1 MAAGCV
7 SVTAVCRT
15 AAQTLGLWPTAA
27 DSVHVGV
34 PQQKDADAR
43 QTTKPPMSAVSRAV
57 ARLSSRHPARRIL
70 ITGATSGSGEALA
83 VLFGRHGW
91 RVAVTG
97 RNRERVALS
106 AKKVRAAGGQ
116 VLEIE
121 LEVTRYEDFER
132 AAGQVAEAWGGLDI
146 LVNNAGVASAASIE
160 DGSID
165 SWHRIIDI
173 NTFGVVH
180 GCKAFTPILR
190 ESGGGHIVNVASV
203 AAFASL
209 PEMASYNVSKAAVVS
224 LSETLDAELAPHHID
239 VTVAC
244 PSFFQSELAA
254 EGRIMAAEN
263 DPMAEMLRRGTET
276 TSRSAEDVV
285 GRIVNDMAR
294 RRLYSL
300 PSVDVRAQWIAK
312 RTSPELSR
320 RLMAFLYARRLWKFA
335 GVEG

>member
-1 MAAGCV
+1 M
-7 SVTAVCRT
+7 
-15 AAQTLGLWPTAA
+15 
-27 DSVHVGV
+27 
-34 PQQKDADAR
+34 KDADAR
-43 QTTKPPMSAVSRAV
+43 QTTKSPMSAVSRAV
-57 ARLSSRHPARRIL
+57 GRLSCRHPGRRIL

-97 RNRERVALS
+97 RDRERIALS
-106 AKKVRAAGGQ
+106 AKKVRAAGGR
-116 VLEIE
+116 VLEVE

-132 AAGQVAEAWGGLDI
+132 AARQVAEAWGGLDI
-146 LVNNAGVASAASIE
+146 LVNNAGVASASSIE

-180 GCKAFTPILR
+180 GCKAFTPMLR
-190 ESGGGHIVNVASV
+190 ESGGGHIVNVASI
-203 AAFASL
+203 AAVASL

-224 LSETLDAELAPHHID
+224 LSETLHAELAPHHID

-254 EGRIMAAEN
+254 EGRMVAAEN
-263 DPMAEMLRRGTET
+263 DPMAEFLRREQGA

-285 GRIVNDMAR
+285 GRIVVDMAS

-300 PSVDVRAQWIAK
+300 PSADVRAQWIAK
-312 RTSPELSR
+312 RTSPQLSR

-335 GVEG
+335 AVKG

>member
-1 MAAGCV
+1 
-7 SVTAVCRT
+7 
-15 AAQTLGLWPTAA
+15 
-27 DSVHVGV
+27 
-34 PQQKDADAR
+34 
-43 QTTKPPMSAVSRAV
+43 MSDVSRAV

-121 LEVTRYEDFER
+121 LEVTLYEDFER
-132 AAGQVAEAWGGLDI
+132 AARQVVQAWGGLDI

-173 NTFGVVH
+173 NTFGVLH

-190 ESGGGHIVNVASV
+190 ESGGHIVNIASV
-203 AAFASL
+203 AGFASL
-209 PEMASYNVSKAAVVS
+209 PEMGSYNVSKAAVVS

-244 PSFFQSELAA
+244 PGFFQSELAA
-254 EGRIMAAEN
+254 EGRIVASEN
-263 DPMAEMLRRGTET
+263 DPMAEMLRRETET
-276 TSRSAEDVV
+276 TRRSAEDVV
-285 GRIVNDMAR
+285 GRIVIDMAR

-300 PSVDVRAQWIAK
+300 PSADVRAHWIAK
-312 RTSPELSR
+312 RISPELSR

-335 GVEG
+335 GVKG

>member
-1 MAAGCV
+1 
-7 SVTAVCRT
+7 
-15 AAQTLGLWPTAA
+15 
-27 DSVHVGV
+27 
-34 PQQKDADAR
+34 
-43 QTTKPPMSAVSRAV
+43 MSAESRAV
-57 ARLSSRHPARRIL
+57 ARLSSRYPARRVL

-83 VLFGRHGW
+83 VLFGRYGW

-97 RNRERVALS
+97 RNREKVALS

-116 VLEIE
+116 VLEVE

-132 AAGQVAEAWGGLDI
+132 AARQVAEAWGGLDI
-146 LVNNAGVASAASIE
+146 LVNNAGVASASSIE
-160 DGSID
+160 DESVD

-190 ESGGGHIVNVASV
+190 ESGGGHIVNVASL
-203 AAFASL
+203 AAFACP

-263 DPMAEMLRRGTET
+263 DPMAEFLRREQDA

-285 GRIVNDMAR
+285 GRIVVDMAR

-300 PSVDVRAQWIAK
+300 PGGDLRAQWIIK
-312 RTSPELSR
+312 RISPEFSR
-320 RLMAFLYARRLWKFA
+320 RFIAFLYTRRLWKFA
-335 GVEG
+335 EMGD

>member
-1 MAAGCV
+1 MP
-7 SVTAVCRT
+7 
-15 AAQTLGLWPTAA
+15 AQSTNAPT
-27 DSVHVGV
+27 
-34 PQQKDADAR
+34 
-43 QTTKPPMSAVSRAV
+43 SAVSRAV

-97 RNRERVALS
+97 RNRERVALA

-121 LEVTRYEDFER
+121 LEVTRYEDFEN
-132 AAGQVAEAWGGLDI
+132 AAHQVAEAWGGLDI
-146 LVNNAGVASAASIE
+146 LVNNAGVAGAASIE

-190 ESGGGHIVNVASV
+190 ESRGHIVNVAS
-203 AAFASL
+203 AAGFASL
-209 PEMASYNVSKAAVVS
+209 PEMGSYNVSKAAVVS

-244 PSFFQSELAA
+244 PGFFQSELAA
-254 EGRIMAAEN
+254 EGRIVAAEN
-263 DPMAEMLRRGTET
+263 DPMAELLRRETET
-276 TSRSAEDVV
+276 TSLSAEDVV
-285 GRIVNDMAR
+285 GRIVMDMAR

-300 PSVDVRAQWIAK
+300 PGGQVRAQWIAK
-312 RTSPELSR
+312 RISPEVSR

-335 GVEG
+335 GVKG